1 MIQSSHQFTN
11 EKTWNYEKLSCLQS
25 FKYVVDKESE
35 PRIKTFDLES
45 SPVIS
50 TSEVLY
56 VKGTGHWQLLL
67 FVGLI
72 KLI

>member
-1 MIQSSHQFTN
+1 MIQSSRQFTN
-11 EKTWNYEKLSCLQS
+11 EKTWNNEKLSCLQS

-50 TSEVLY
+50 TSEVLLY
-56 VKGTGHWQLLL
+56 VKGTGHDNY
-67 FVGLI
+67 FCS
-72 KLI
+72 